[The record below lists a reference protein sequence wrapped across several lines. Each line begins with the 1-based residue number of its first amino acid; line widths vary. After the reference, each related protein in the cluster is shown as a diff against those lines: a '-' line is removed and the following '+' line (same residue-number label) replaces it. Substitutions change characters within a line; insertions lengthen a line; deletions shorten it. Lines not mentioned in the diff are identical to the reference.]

1 MMLGRLPQSYRTA
14 VVALI
19 SRMLIDR
26 RSEAA
31 FAEKRLAL
39 DPELSK
45 LDRDLLRTTIGAG
58 VPRTI
63 VMLDEAQSFL
73 APGEASPARRLFIRL
88 VKEGRNMGLSAVIA
102 TQQPSAIDSRVLSQV
117 ETFVAHQLVTEPD
130 IRAVR
135 DNLKSNLPDR
145 IQFAAHTLDFSGLLR
160 QLPPGIS
167 LISAADL
174 NTVTRRCIVVAV
186 RPRATVHG
194 GIEL

>member
-1 MMLGRLPQSYRTA
+1 
-14 VVALI
+14 
-19 SRMLIDR
+19 MLIDQ
-26 RSEAA
+26 RSAAA

-39 DPELSK
+39 DPELTEEVEAT
-45 LDRDLLRTTIGAG
+45 LQGAVSGG

-63 VMLDEAQSFL
+63 VILDEAQSFL
-73 APGEASPARRLFIRL
+73 SPGEVNPARALFVRL

-102 TQQPSAIDSRVLSQV
+102 TQQPSAIDLRVLSQV

-135 DNLKSNLPDR
+135 ENLKSSLPDR
-145 IQFAAHTLDFSGLLR
+145 IQFGSQVLDFPSLLR

-167 LISAADL
+167 LISAADI
-174 NTVTRRCIVVAV
+174 NTVVRRSIVVAV

>member
-1 MMLGRLPQSYRTA
+1 MSL
-14 VVALI
+14 
-19 SRMLIDR
+19 
-26 RSEAA
+26 
-31 FAEKRLAL
+31 
-39 DPELSK
+39 
-45 LDRDLLRTTIGAG
+45 G

-73 APGEASPARRLFIRL
+73 SPNEANPARALFVRL

-102 TQQPSAIDSRVLSQV
+102 TRQPSAIDSRVLSQV

-135 DNLKSNLPDR
+135 ENLKSRLPEK
-145 IQFAAHTLDFSGLLR
+145 IQFASHTLDFPALLR
-160 QLPPGIS
+160 QLPPGVS

-174 NTVTRRCIVVAV
+174 NTAIRRSIIVAI